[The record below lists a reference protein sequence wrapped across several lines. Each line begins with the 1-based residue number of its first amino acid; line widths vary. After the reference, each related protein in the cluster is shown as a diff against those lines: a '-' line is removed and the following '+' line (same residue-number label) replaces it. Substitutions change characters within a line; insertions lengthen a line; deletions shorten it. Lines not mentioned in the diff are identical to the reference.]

1 MLLLCNN
8 YAFVFDDLFVRAL
21 VVCVVY
27 TFNKITPPSPIKT
40 GIERF
45 LASMYWNCCGSY
57 RRGCVAHWTKLLP
70 MRLFIPNPSFRTSF
84 RSLITCHAAQI
95 HTFHSVA
102 PMLVLTK
109 LQIGIVRRSQGQE
122 HHQKRSHKAYPDN
135 DDLQHWLLQIASNYR
150 NVMPQ
155 IKISNYLFFHL
166 NKIIYLCGQ

>member
-27 TFNKITPPSPIKT
+27 TFNKITPPSRIKT

-70 MRLFIPNPSFRTSF
+70 MRSFIPNPSFRTFF
-84 RSLITCHAAQI
+84 RSLITCRAAQI

-102 PMLVLTK
+102 PMVVLTNSR
-109 LQIGIVRRSQGQE
+109 IGTEHRKSDWGYQQKKKSQGL
-122 HHQKRSHKAYPDN
+122 S
-135 DDLQHWLLQIASNYR
+135 
-150 NVMPQ
+150 
-155 IKISNYLFFHL
+155 
-166 NKIIYLCGQ
+166 